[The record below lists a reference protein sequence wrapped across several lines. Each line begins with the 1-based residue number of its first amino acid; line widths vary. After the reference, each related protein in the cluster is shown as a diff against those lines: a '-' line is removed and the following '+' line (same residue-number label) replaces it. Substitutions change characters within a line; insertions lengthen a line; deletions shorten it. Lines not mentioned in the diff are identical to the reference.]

1 MAEPVG
7 PNRVE
12 LEYCFDRL
20 SREKIA
26 QAYWLLVPRKKLH
39 KPDDDIQLTCKER
52 DRIENGGDIRACV
65 LGTSEGRT
73 DD

>member
-26 QAYWLLVPRKKLH
+26 QVYWLLVPRKKIQ
-39 KPDDDIQLTCKER
+39 KPDDDRQLTWKER
-52 DRIENGGDIRACV
+52 DRIENGGDICAGV
-65 LGTSEGRT
+65 LGTAEGRA
-73 DD
+73 DY

>member
-26 QAYWLLVPRKKLH
+26 QVYWLLVPRKKRQ
-39 KPDDDIQLTCKER
+39 KPNDDIQLTCEER
-52 DRIENGGDIRACV
+52 DRIENGGDICACV
-65 LGTSEGRT
+65 LGTAEGRT